1 MNVYFYVG
9 LIDYTWVKKK
19 MTKEIDLQ
27 YLELRQF
34 G

>member
-1 MNVYFYVG
+1 MNVYFYVV

-19 MTKEIDLQ
+19 LMKYLDLE